1 MKKKLFLI
9 IIAILIPCFACSKK
23 QKTDPAAA
31 SKSRPVPVMVTKV
44 VEKNVPFEIKSVGNA
59 EAYSSVAI
67 KTQIGG
73 LIVRQAVRDGQ
84 TVSKG
89 DLLFVIDQR
98 PFEIAL
104 KDTKAKLDR
113 DIALLEKA
121 QEDMS
126 RYTRL
131 VEKNVVSKEQ
141 HDQIATNSK
150 ALQATIRQDEAAV
163 DRARLDL
170 EYASVKSPI
179 SGKVGSVLLNEGN
192 VIKAN
197 DDRTIMNINQIQPI
211 YVSFSV
217 PERYLS
223 DIYQAM
229 ADGKPEVSVFAE
241 GDEKNIIK
249 GELVATDNAVDK
261 NTGTIRLKGLFA
273 NTEHRMMP
281 GQFLRV
287 NLKLSETAGALVV
300 PSKVVQTGIN
310 GEFAY
315 VVKNDNTVDLRLVK
329 IARILDGQTVIAS
342 GLKADETVVTDGH
355 ILLTPGRAVEIKEGR
370 SDQQKTQK
378 F

>member
-1 MKKKLFLI
+1 MKKNLFLI
-9 IIAILIPCFACSKK
+9 IIVILIPCFACSKK

-31 SKSRPVPVMVTKV
+31 LKSRPVPVMVTKV

-89 DLLFVIDQR
+89 DLLCVIDQR

-104 KDTKAKLDR
+104 KDAKAKLDR

-163 DRARLDL
+163 ERAKLDL

-217 PERYLS
+217 PERYLH

-229 ADGKPEVSVFAE
+229 ADGKPEVTVFAE
-241 GDEKNIIK
+241 GDEKIVIT

-261 NTGTIRLKGLFA
+261 TTGTIKLKGLFA

-315 VVKNDNTVDLRLVK
+315 VVKSDNTVELRLVK
-329 IARILDGQTVIAS
+329 IARILDGQTVIES

-355 ILLTPGRAVEIKEGR
+355 ILLTPGRAVEIKEGK
-370 SDQQKTQK
+370 SEQTKTQK
-378 F
+378 S